1 MQTMTIPRRFRGP
14 PNSGNG
20 GYVCGMLARQIA
32 GAAEV
37 TLRAPPPLETELG
50 LVEVGTGEWEL
61 RHGTVTIAIGKAV
74 TLDLSRLERAT
85 YAEAIEAAKRTPFKP
100 HQHLLP
106 MCFVCG
112 PDRAPGDG
120 LRLFAGPLLRQHARG
135 VFAVP
140 WRPDASL
147 AAADGLVAPEF
158 VWSALDCPT
167 GYVSQYDAG
176 NREFQRCANSAR
188 APFRTHRGATASGR
202 AMRGHVLEN
211 RHRRPASNRRG
222 GAVWRRGEPA
232 CSRPRH
238 LDCCRSAGSARKDI
252 VSGDCRKVGPL
263 RAEEHMCLSN
273 GLHGKNDDA
282 RSVVNALRAPVS
294 RAAS

>member
-1 MQTMTIPRRFRGP
+1 MQTMTIPHRFRGP

-37 TLRAPPPLETELG
+37 TLRAPPPLETDLG
-50 LVEVGTGEWEL
+50 LVEVGTGLWEL
-61 RHGTVTIAIGKAV
+61 RQGKETIAIGRAV

-85 YAEAIEAAKRTPFKP
+85 YAEAVEAAKRTPVKP
-100 HQHLLP
+100 HEHLLP

-135 VFAVP
+135 AFAVP
-140 WRPDASL
+140 WTPDASL

-167 GYVSQYDAG
+167 GYVSQHDPETG
-176 NREFQRCANSAR
+176 NFNVLPILLGRLSVRIEGRPRPGERCVVTSWKTGSEGRRLIAEAALFGEEENLLAV
-188 APFRTHRGATASGR
+188 GR
-202 AMRGHVLEN
+202 AI
-211 RHRRPASNRRG
+211 
-222 GAVWRRGEPA
+222 W
-232 CSRPRH
+232 
-238 LDCCRSAGSARKDI
+238 I
-252 VSGDCRKVGPL
+252 VVDRQVQL
-263 RAEEHMCLSN
+263 
-273 GLHGKNDDA
+273 GKT
-282 RSVVNALRAPVS
+282 
-294 RAAS
+294 